1 MAHRP
6 CVSHTLTVSQTSMPQ
21 KTVETSVGGV
31 SISLNETEAKFPWR
45 HRYFISTLLTR
56 FLCRYYAGGMHH
68 ACQFFDILSLH
79 AFSFF
84 FSRFLG
90 IHRSQDPAGHPA
102 EFLQS
107 LLQARRRV
115 ALSVSS
121 SPFSFVWRFCLPTTD
136 TSNKNQS
143 AFISF
148 SSLSTESL
156 IPFVVIRPPYKPY
169 TFNHCHTLTVCC
181 FFYCFFM
188 SLFFD

>member
-1 MAHRP
+1 MAHRLR
-6 CVSHTLTVSQTSMPQ
+6 VSHILTISPTSMPQ
-21 KTVETSVGGV
+21 KTYETSVGGV

-68 ACQFFDILSLH
+68 ACQFFDNLSLRDFS
-79 AFSFF
+79 FSFF
-84 FSRFLG
+84 FSLFLG
-90 IHRSQDPAGHPA
+90 IHRSKDPAGHPA

-121 SPFSFVWRFCLPTTD
+121 SPFSFVWRFWLPTTD

-143 AFISF
+143 PFLSF
-148 SSLSTESL
+148 SSFSTQSL
-156 IPFVVIRPPYKPY
+156 IPFVIIQPI
-169 TFNHCHTLTVCC
+169 L
-181 FFYCFFM
+181 
-188 SLFFD
+188 